1 MAFRDP
7 VAYLVIKIWVKS
19 KLSKIF
25 LQPKIGLMKTK
36 KPKGPIDTKIS
47 PKGETQNLAQTSKK
61 IWTCRQSCSSMLFMQ
76 HYFDWPYLPHFNSEL

>member
-1 MAFRDP
+1 MTFRDP

-25 LQPKIGLMKTK
+25 LQTKIGLMKTE

-61 IWTCRQSCSSMLFMQ
+61 IWKIKSFSLKERFYS
-76 HYFDWPYLPHFNSEL
+76 